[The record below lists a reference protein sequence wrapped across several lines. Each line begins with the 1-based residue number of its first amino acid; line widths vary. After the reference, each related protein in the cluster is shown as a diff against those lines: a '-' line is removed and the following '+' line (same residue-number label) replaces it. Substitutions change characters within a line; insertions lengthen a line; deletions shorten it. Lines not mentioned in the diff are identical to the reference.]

1 MKIGVIFQGSL
12 HAGGSF
18 QQSIS
23 ACKVLYANTNN
34 REFVF
39 FADES
44 KNLVELEK
52 HGIRAHL
59 FKLSRLDR
67 LIHKLRKNLKI
78 RSFIDRFNAFKPFDH
93 NFEKHQVD
101 LLYFTAPS
109 GLSLFL
115 ERLNYI
121 ITVWDLCHRDFP
133 EFPEVRTN
141 LEFEHRENFFKQTL
155 PKAIAVI
162 AESQLG
168 RDNIIRRYAIDP
180 ERIHCIPLSPAIHS
194 EKNYNTNYDPRSKTG
209 VPKDEP
215 FIFYPAQFW
224 PHKNHILILEAISLL
239 LKENKL
245 KIHAFFCGSD
255 CGNLEFILESARRL
269 KVDHLVHYLGF
280 ITDEE
285 IIGCYKNS
293 LALIMPSYFGPTN
306 IPPLEAFA
314 LGTPAIVANL
324 PGIRTQVSGVGITVD
339 PDNPDELRNSIRRLH
354 EDCEW
359 RDSLIRKGI
368 EKSSKDCDTQRLD
381 VLDSIISSYERTSK
395 TWSHSQSIKKKRSG
409 LSN

>member
-1 MKIGVIFQGSL
+1 MRIGVIFQGSL
-12 HAGGSF
+12 LAGGSF

-23 ACKVLYANTNN
+23 ACKLLITNTNN
-34 REFVF
+34 REFIF
-39 FADES
+39 FTDES
-44 KNLVELEK
+44 KNLLELEK

-67 LIHKLRKNLKI
+67 WIHKLRKNLKI
-78 RSFIDRFNAFKPFDH
+78 RSLIDRLFVFKSFDH
-93 NFEKHQVD
+93 NFEKHKVD

-141 LEFEHRENFFKQTL
+141 LEFEHRENFFKQSL

-162 AESQLG
+162 AESQFG
-168 RDNIIRRYAIDP
+168 KDNIVRRYAIDP
-180 ERIHCIPLSPAIHS
+180 SRVHCIPLSPAIHTKS
-194 EKNYNTNYDPRSKTG
+194 KNITNYDPRQKLGISKE
-209 VPKDEP
+209 EP

-239 LKENKL
+239 LKEDKL
-245 KIHAFFCGSD
+245 KVHAFFCGSD

-269 KVDHLVHYLGF
+269 KIDHLVHYLGF
-280 ITDEE
+280 VSDEQ

-306 IPPLEAFA
+306 IPPLEAFS
-314 LGTPAIVANL
+314 LGTPAIVADL
-324 PGIRTQVSGVGITVD
+324 PGIKNQVSDLGITVD
-339 PDNPDELRNSIRRLH
+339 PCNPDELRNSIRRLH

-359 RDSLIRKGI
+359 RSSLIRKGI
-368 EKSSKDCDTQRLD
+368 EKSSEDGDTERLE

-395 TWSHSQSIKKKRSG
+395 TWSHG
-409 LSN
+409 